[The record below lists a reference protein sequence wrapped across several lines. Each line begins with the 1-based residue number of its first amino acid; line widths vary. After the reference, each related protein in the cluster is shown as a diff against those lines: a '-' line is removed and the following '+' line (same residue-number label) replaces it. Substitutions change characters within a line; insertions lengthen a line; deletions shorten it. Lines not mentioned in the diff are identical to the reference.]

1 MNPVIIFRLSTIAIV
16 LGATLVC
23 GAGNGFAQGL
33 SDASLAV
40 GTNWSRGYMGL
51 GGNLGRAYVKHPRRA
66 KAVNVQRR
74 TPRRG
79 RTIMIAKYNPYY
91 DTSIFLVSQSLDH
104 TGFNVSALRTRTRG
118 P

>member
-1 MNPVIIFRLSTIAIV
+1 MNPVIFFRLSTIGIV
-16 LGATLVC
+16 LAATLVC
-23 GAGNGFAQGL
+23 GAENGFAQGL
-33 SDASLAV
+33 SDASPTV
-40 GTNWSRGYMGL
+40 GTSWNRGYMGL
-51 GGNLGRAYVKHPRRA
+51 GGNLGRSFVKRPRA

-79 RTIMIAKYNPYY
+79 RPVTVAKYNAYY

-104 TGFNVSALRTRTRG
+104 TGFNISALRTRTRG